1 MPIPIL
7 MPALSPTMEQG
18 KLAKWLVKE
27 GDKVKSGDVIAEI
40 ETDKATMEVEAV
52 DEGTVG
58 RILIDEGTDGV
69 AVNAPIAMLL
79 EDGEDAAALEGAA
92 KSAPQAAAPSSSP
105 KEPSGP
111 AAAPGSKA
119 AAPQTASADKPQ
131 AATEKAAPQPPKP
144 ANGAAAA
151 TNGHAG
157 GRVFASPLAR
167 RIAKEKGVSID
178 ALTGSG
184 PHGRIVLRDVEKALV
199 EGVPA
204 NAPATQAL
212 VPSQGR
218 GGAVAPSAIPDEQI
232 LALYEQ
238 GSYDLVPH
246 DNMRRTIA
254 TRLVQAKSTIPH
266 FYLTVDCELDKLLD
280 ARQRLNVRSPKDG
293 PNAYRLSVN
302 DFIIKAMGLALMRVP
317 KTNATYTDR
326 GMLYHKHADIAVA
339 VAIEGGL
346 FTPII
351 RSVEDKS
358 LAEISIQMKDLADR
372 ARKKRLAPHE
382 YQGGATAI
390 SNLGMYGMKHF
401 DAVINPPQSSILA
414 VGEGEKRPVVRGDQI
429 SIATIMTATLS
440 CDHRV
445 MDGATGAQLLSAF
458 KGFIEE
464 PITMLV

>member
-7 MPALSPTMEQG
+7 MPALSPTMEEG

-27 GDKVKSGDVIAEI
+27 GDKVTSGDVIAEI

-52 DEGTVG
+52 DEGTVA
-58 RILIDEGTDGV
+58 RILIPEGTEKV
-69 AVNAPIAMLL
+69 AVNAPIAVLL
-79 EDGEDAAALEGAA
+79 EDGEDASALEGAG
-92 KSAPQAAAPSSSP
+92 KSAP
-105 KEPSGP
+105 
-111 AAAPGSKA
+111 KA
-119 AAPQTASADKPQ
+119 AAKPTPQQ
-131 AATEKAAPQPPKP
+131 EAAPAAQKAPETPKAQPAP
-144 ANGAAAA
+144 AAQSQAKATNGAAAP
-151 TNGHAG
+151 TNGHAD
-157 GRVFASPLAR
+157 RIFASPLAR
-167 RIAKEKGVSID
+167 RIAKEKGIELT
-178 ALTGSG
+178 ALQGSG
-184 PHGRIVLRDVEKALV
+184 PHGRIVLRDVEKAV
-199 EGVPA
+199 VGGVPA
-204 NAPATQAL
+204 RAPAAQARA
-212 VPSQGR
+212 PSQGT
-218 GGAVAPSAIPDEQI
+218 AIAPSAIPDEQI

-238 GSYDLVPH
+238 GSYELVPH

-302 DFIIKAMGLALMRVP
+302 DFIIKAMGLALMRIP
-317 KTNATYTDR
+317 KANATFSER

-346 FTPII
+346 FTPIV

-390 SNLGMYGMKHF
+390 SNLGMFGMKHF

-414 VGEGEKRPVVRGDQI
+414 VGEGEKRPVVKGDKI
-429 SIATIMTATLS
+429 EIATIMTATLS

-445 MDGATGAQLLSAF
+445 MDGALGAQLLSAF